1 MSAQGKVL
9 PTTAALITD
18 DETGGYIQIT
28 TPEDIDTH
36 VGMLTD
42 QGRSCTVWV
51 RRTALDDAV
60 VQALTEVALDDDA
73 DRRETELDAWRQR

>member
-1 MSAQGKVL
+1 MTAQGKVL

-36 VGMLTD
+36 VNMLTA
-42 QGRSCTVWV
+42 QGRSCTAWV
-51 RRTALDDAV
+51 RRTLLTDEVLAL
-60 VQALTEVALDDDA
+60 LTEPTLDDDQ
-73 DRRETELDAWRQR
+73 EEVSQP

>member
-1 MSAQGKVL
+1 MTAQGKVL

-28 TPEDIDTH
+28 SPGDIDTH
-36 VGMLTD
+36 VDMLTA

-51 RRTALDDAV
+51 RRTMLDDAV
-60 VQALTEVALDDDA
+60 VQALTEIALD
-73 DRRETELDAWRQR
+73 ETEESTS

>member
-1 MSAQGKVL
+1 MTAQGKVL

-36 VGMLTD
+36 VDMLTA
-42 QGRSCTVWV
+42 QGRSCTAWV
-51 RRTALDDAV
+51 RRTSLTDEVLALLA
-60 VQALTEVALDDDA
+60 EPKLDDD
-73 DRRETELDAWRQR
+73 EEMTQP